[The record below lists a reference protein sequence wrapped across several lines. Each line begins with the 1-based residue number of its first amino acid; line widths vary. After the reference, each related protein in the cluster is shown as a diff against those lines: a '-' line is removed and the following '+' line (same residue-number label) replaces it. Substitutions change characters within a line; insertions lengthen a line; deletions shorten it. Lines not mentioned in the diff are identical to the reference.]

1 MRSHMHNEYAQ
12 TSTFFLF
19 RPVLPTYSLFGN
31 ISPLSFSGS
40 QRVADVSE
48 IERRTR
54 LWPPALALARPA
66 QRSPP
71 PPHWNG
77 VFAPGAS
84 RVAMRCLFHGVPRLP
99 SKTRA
104 LCSTLDKVTPGPS
117 ARSASS
123 DQVDPEDEWL
133 ALVDTNNRRRSLTDR
148 SHQERLRSVQMS
160 LRSTMPAI
168 NGTPRGTDC
177 PVRSDPCVS
186 CARRENS
193 FL

>member
-1 MRSHMHNEYAQ
+1 MKPEANLGCEEE
-12 TSTFFLF
+12 
-19 RPVLPTYSLFGN
+19 
-31 ISPLSFSGS
+31 
-40 QRVADVSE
+40 VA
-48 IERRTR
+48 RK
-54 LWPPALALARPA
+54 PPALASATPSPDRPSARLHLHIGTGSSLPAHREWPCAASSTVCLACPA
-66 QRSPP
+66 
-71 PPHWNG
+71 
-77 VFAPGAS
+77 
-84 RVAMRCLFHGVPRLP
+84 
-99 SKTRA
+99 TRA

-117 ARSASS
+117 TRSASS
-123 DQVDPEDEWL
+123 DQVDPDDEWL

-193 FL
+193 F